1 MDRTEFER
9 RLQSIV
15 VPEGTSASDLNRMVL
30 PLREA
35 LIDMTLESLFRYRSC
50 KEEHIDAFEK
60 DKIYAVPA
68 DWFNDPYDT
77 LVRYDY
83 EGITKYVEDVLLR
96 MWVFWGDA
104 GVRWMVESNS
114 EKRIIE
120 NNNVIVEDC

>member
-9 RLQSIV
+9 RLRSIV

-30 PLREA
+30 SLREA
-35 LIDMTLESLFRYRSC
+35 LIDMTPESLFRYRSC

-83 EGITKYVEDVLLR
+83 EGIRKYVETIGSVEGLEELKGFYAEGGDFATEVKLGAKKEQKGFLR
-96 MWVFWGDA
+96 
-104 GVRWMVESNS
+104 
-114 EKRIIE
+114 
-120 NNNVIVEDC
+120 

>member
-9 RLQSIV
+9 RLRSIV

-35 LIDMTLESLFRYRSC
+35 LIDMTPESLFRYRSC

-77 LVRYDY
+77 LVRYDN
-83 EGITKYVEDVLLR
+83 EGIRRYVEDVL
-96 MWVFWGDA
+96 
-104 GVRWMVESNS
+104 S
-114 EKRIIE
+114 RIPGNE
-120 NNNVIVEDC
+120 NNREALRELLHDKWAKKSN